1 MATPTSLPG
10 GIALITGAASGIG
23 RDTAL
28 ALAHAGVEGL
38 VLADLN
44 PADFVIEE
52 SRVFSPHGD
61 NLRAISVQTDVA
73 DESSVEAMVQS
84 ALNEFGRIDYCVHSA
99 GMGNISGA
107 TTEHVK
113 PDIFDQTMGI
123 NARGT
128 MLVLRAVSAA
138 MANQEPREHK
148 NLRREG
154 TRSLGRGSIVVV
166 SSVNGLVAAPGMLP
180 YTASKWAAIGI
191 AKTAAIDNIRH
202 HIRVNTVSP
211 SWTQTPMM
219 ERSLQRVPQLGAMV
233 QALSPLK
240 RGALPEEVSDAIV
253 FLCSPGASYINGT
266 VITVDAGA
274 TVTTPKAGL

>member
-1 MATPTSLPG
+1 MAAPTSLLPG
-10 GIALITGAASGIG
+10 GIAVVTGAASGIG

-28 ALAHAGVEGL
+28 ALAQAGVEGL
-38 VLADLN
+38 VLADLE
-44 PADFVIEE
+44 PADAVVEE
-52 SRVFSPHGD
+52 SRTFATHA

-73 DESSVEAMVQS
+73 DESSVDSLVELAVK
-84 ALNEFGRIDYCVHSA
+84 EFGRIDYCVHSA

-113 PDIFDQTMGI
+113 PNIFDQTLSI

-128 MLVLRAVSAA
+128 MLILRAVSAA
-138 MANQEPREHK
+138 MAKQEPREHK
-148 NLRREG
+148 NLRAEG

-166 SSVNGLVAAPGMLP
+166 GSINSIMAAPGMLS
-180 YTASKWAAIGI
+180 YCASKWAVLGM
-191 AKTAAIDNIRH
+191 AKTAAMDNIPH
-202 HIRVNTVSP
+202 HIRVNTVCP
-211 SWTQTPMM
+211 AWTQTPMM
-219 ERSLQRVPQLGAMV
+219 ERSLKRVPQLGAMV

-240 RGALPEEVSDAIV
+240 RGAFPEEVSDAIV